1 MSGITTVIYNAKYE
15 AARSG
20 GFDSMKLLTDHGVIV
35 RQYTPGLLDV
45 ANSQA

>member
-20 GFDSMKLLTDHGVIV
+20 GFDSMKLLTDHGVTV
-35 RQYTPGLLDV
+35 RQYTPGLMDV
-45 ANSQA
+45 AKGKA